1 MNLSSLVWNNT
12 KIKKMNNFFLLILI
26 LLLQSAYGQNKITET
41 QKLVATCKV
50 WGFLKYYHPEV
61 ACGKF
66 NWDEQLFK
74 ILPKIENSKN
84 EIEFSLV
91 IERWIEDLGEIK
103 KIAPIKVSDTIAYF
117 SKNQDLS
124 WLNKNLLFSKNLRK
138 KLLFIKDN
146 RWQGKQ
152 FYVYTNIDQI
162 DYSTDGIQLQNE
174 VRYSDFKWDNKNLR
188 ILILFRFWNI
198 IEYFY
203 PNKYL
208 MEQSWGKS
216 LNEIL
221 LKFIICETEKSFHD
235 SINEIVV
242 DLNDSHAV
250 YFPDYK
256 GFSIGKFFLP
266 ADFKFIDNKMI
277 ITKILNDSI
286 AKANDLKM
294 GDEITII
301 DKKLIS
307 NIVSENRKNI
317 SGSNNSAYLRNLAT
331 TIRRFKNNK
340 IEVEFVRD
348 SIKNKIISLYSAN
361 DFFHDYDKKP
371 EHDYEIFENNIGYVN
386 MGCNLK
392 KIMPEM
398 LSKLRLTKAIIFDL
412 RNYPKNESVNEL
424 GVFINNVP
432 KAFAKSTNPDLSY
445 PGRFYW
451 SKPFI
456 LESSTEPFGGNVIVL
471 VNEKTQSWSETIAMY
486 FKTSKKTVIIGS
498 QTAGAD
504 GAVTRIEAMKDVY
517 INFTG
522 AGFYYPDGKEVQR
535 KGIVPD
541 ILCKQTIVG
550 IREGKDEL
558 LERALNFIKTGK

>member
-1 MNLSSLVWNNT
+1 M
-12 KIKKMNNFFLLILI
+12 
-26 LLLQSAYGQNKITET
+26 LQFTFSQKKITET

-74 ILPKIENSKN
+74 VLTKIENAKT
-84 EIEFSLV
+84 EVEFSLV
-91 IERWIEDLGEIK
+91 LENWISDLGEVK
-103 KIAPIKVSDTIAYF
+103 KIAPIKVSDSITYF
-117 SKNQDLS
+117 HKNQDLL
-124 WLNKNLLFSKNLRK
+124 WLNKNQLFSKNLNK

-152 FYVYTNIDQI
+152 FYVYSNVHKN
-162 DYSTDGIQLQNE
+162 DYSTDGIHLQNE
-174 VRYSDFKWDNKNLR
+174 IRYSDFKWENKDLR
-188 ILILFRFWNI
+188 ILTLFRFWNI

-208 MEQSWGKS
+208 MEQNWEKS
-216 LNEIL
+216 LIEIL
-221 LKFIICETEKSFHD
+221 PKFMNCETEKSFHNA
-235 SINEIVV
+235 INEIVV

-250 YFPDYK
+250 YFPDYE
-256 GFSIGKFFLP
+256 GFSIGKYFLP
-266 ADFKFIDNKMI
+266 ADFKLIDNKII

-286 AKANDLKM
+286 AKENDLKL
-294 GDEITII
+294 GDAIISI

-307 NIVSENRKNI
+307 GIIAENRKNI

-340 IEVEFVRD
+340 IEVEFLRN
-348 SIKNKIISLYSAN
+348 SIKKTKIIELYSAN
-361 DFFHDYDKKP
+361 EFFHDYDKKP
-371 EHDYEIFENNIGYVN
+371 AHEYEILGNNIGYVN

-392 KIMPEM
+392 KVFPEM
-398 LSKLRLTKAIIFDL
+398 LSKLKTTKAIIIDL
-412 RNYPKNESVNEL
+412 RNYPKNESANEL
-424 GVFINNVP
+424 GVFINANP

-456 LESSTEPFGGNVIVL
+456 LESSTEPFGGKVIVL

-504 GAVTRIEAMKDVY
+504 GAVTNIALIKG
-517 INFTG
+517 IFTNITG

-535 KGIVPD
+535 IGIVPD
-541 ILCKQTIVG
+541 IECQPTIAG
-550 IREGKDEL
+550 ITQGKDEV
-558 LERALNFIKTGK
+558 LERALKFIETGK